1 MAKDRVSSLE
11 VYGFVG
17 WISSSAVLGL
27 YVAWACVP
35 SSVLDALGI
44 TYYPSRYWVIAVPV
58 WLSIGMI
65 VYLAGYHAANFL
77 QANDPD
83 SINNLVDRHTL
94 VPSQYA
100 CLPAASEPHDRPSAA
115 ASSEPLPAMEDLPA
129 TLVSRVLYGG
139 VPLPQAC
146 EAEQRDPL
154 FDAIPRREASAR
166 GLASST

>member
-1 MAKDRVSSLE
+1 MRSSPAAFN
-11 VYGFVG
+11 YN
-17 WISSSAVLGL
+17 
-27 YVAWACVP
+27 
-35 SSVLDALGI
+35 SSVCCRPRLP
-44 TYYPSRYWVIAVPV
+44 TSYPTLCPPA
-58 WLSIGMI
+58 
-65 VYLAGYHAANFL
+65 
-77 QANDPD
+77 ANDPD